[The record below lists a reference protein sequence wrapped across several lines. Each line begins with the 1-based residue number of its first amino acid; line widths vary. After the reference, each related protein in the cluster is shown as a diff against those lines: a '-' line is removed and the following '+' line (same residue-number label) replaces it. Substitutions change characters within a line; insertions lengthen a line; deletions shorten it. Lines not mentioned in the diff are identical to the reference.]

1 MPESLHLESILPAAP
16 EQVYA
21 AWLDSREHGLF
32 TGSAAEIDD
41 RVGGNFTA
49 WDGYIQGQTLELEP
63 FHRIRQSW
71 RTTEFP
77 EGCEDSNLE
86 VLLDSVPEGTRLI
99 LVHTN
104 IPDGQGE
111 SYRQGW
117 EDYYFTPMQVYFSA
131 KD

>member
-1 MPESLHLESILPAAP
+1 MPESLHLETILHATP
-16 EQVYA
+16 EQIYA

-32 TGSAAEIDD
+32 TGSAAEIDPQ
-41 RVGGNFTA
+41 VGGSFTA
-49 WDGYIQGQTLELEP
+49 WEGYIQGQTLEVEP

-77 EGCEDSNLE
+77 EDCGDSDLE
-86 VLLDSVPEGTRLI
+86 LLFDSVSEGTRLT

-117 EDYYFTPMQVYFSA
+117 EDYYFTPMQAYFTEP
-131 KD
+131 D